1 MKDNIDM
8 KRLEELITLA
18 LEEDLGPAGADV
30 TSDNVF
36 SGEKAQAAI
45 IARQDLVVCG
55 TDVIHALYSRIDKK
69 INADILKEDGS
80 FVKKGTVIA
89 KVSGKAASVMKGER
103 IVLNFLQRM
112 CGVATM
118 TRDYVKALGDKVK
131 LLDTRKTL
139 PGYRMLD
146 KYAVKCGGGVNHR
159 MGLYDM
165 VMIKDNHKEVCG
177 GVVNALRSIRKN
189 LKDYRIE
196 VEADTL
202 DEVKAAAAE
211 GCDVIMLDNMDNAAV
226 EVAAREIRR
235 LDPSIKIEV
244 SGGITIE
251 RLISLGKL
259 DIDYVS
265 TGAITHSAPA
275 ADLAMDII
283 IGV

>member
-283 IGV
+283 IGA

>member
-235 LDPSIKIEV
+235 LDPYIKIEV

-283 IGV
+283 IGA

>member
-146 KYAVKCGGGVNHR
+146 KYAVRCGGGVNHR

-283 IGV
+283 IGA